1 MTPVTN
7 INIKSD
13 ETDTDED
20 DRELPTGRLSPI
32 AEIYH
37 QNQSENQ
44 DHKNDSDTKMK
55 RKQS

>member
-37 QNQSENQ
+37 QN
-44 DHKNDSDTKMK
+44 
-55 RKQS
+55 